1 LKKSKCLDQEPAIRN
16 GRGSKPFMEPCL
28 LPSPPFILLQGIE
41 KQFPKLEEDE
51 KTRSVFQRE
60 LFLNCGKGFRLS
72 ASLLYT
78 FFEKI
83 YQNGDTGIFNKEV

>member
-1 LKKSKCLDQEPAIRN
+1 MVVRRSDYIAPHFYIFPSVN
-16 GRGSKPFMEPCL
+16 SKP
-28 LPSPPFILLQGIE
+28 IIIRGIE

>member
-1 LKKSKCLDQEPAIRN
+1 MPGPGARHKKWRRQQAIH
-16 GRGSKPFMEPCL
+16 GA
-28 LPSPPFILLQGIE
+28 LPLTISPFILLQGIE

-78 FFEKI
+78 FFERI